1 MTEHEFDNG
10 LEPDAP
16 KGTKN
21 VGEHWVVDDKEERR
35 YWPITKDDYEGI
47 RNGETWTA
55 LIVGRWEELPLAPTL
70 QQHTDEEYQRV
81 RDELTFLEIKHQDQT
96 YLLEHEF
103 SREKILEGRI
113 LEQEARIKELT
124 EQYENIKE
132 PFLGALNRCD
142 LADKRI
148 KELEAYI
155 NVLEVD
161 LGEWMESTHPKIT
174 ADEIK
179 KHLVELEARK

>member
-113 LEQEARIKELT
+113 LEQEARIKEL
-124 EQYENIKE
+124 
-132 PFLGALNRCD
+132 
-142 LADKRI
+142 
-148 KELEAYI
+148 EAYI